1 MVKILPAVQE
11 TWFRSLDW
19 EDPLEE
25 GMATHFSILAQQSP
39 WTEEPGG
46 LESMGLQRV
55 RHDRTTKHSTASIYR
70 RSDQDHTQHA
80 IFSKGEAQITLKEPQ
95 RDRNKALHFPSSG
108 NFNMAI

>member
-55 RHDRTTKHSTASIYR
+55 GHDWVTLTSLHRQTGGS
-70 RSDQDHTQHA
+70 
-80 IFSKGEAQITLKEPQ
+80 AQKRETHLWVLSPQ
-95 RDRNKALHFPSSG
+95 GAGSVPTGQSPVGREKPVVALW
-108 NFNMAI
+108 

>member
-55 RHDRTTKHSTASIYR
+55 RHDRTTKHSTAQPVYTDGQIKTIHSML
-70 RSDQDHTQHA
+70 
-80 IFSKGEAQITLKEPQ
+80 FSAKERHRLP
-95 RDRNKALHFPSSG
+95 
-108 NFNMAI
+108 